1 LFLVLVSVMMMR
13 ADHDHVRRNAIEQS
27 EGAAVVLTLVI
38 LAAAVSIFAIVA
50 ELASA
55 KAPGAHLEIQ
65 HVLFALVTVTG
76 AWLLLPTLFAM
87 NYASL
92 FYQSDRGTGL
102 LFPSLDKTFKP
113 DYADFMYFS
122 FTIAVASQTA
132 DVDITTRS
140 MRRLVLLH
148 SVLSFVF
155 NTTILAFTINIAAS
169 LFWSV
174 CGSRENRSTQKL
186 RLASHVG
193 DDAVFDAQQIVHQP
207 TYGARIQHML
217 SIEHARRQRLG
228 RIACHHRNNRL
239 RDDRAMIEERRHEV
253 HRRPCQLAPR
263 FDRTAMR
270 MQPGECREQ

>member
-1 LFLVLVSVMMMR
+1 VTVGVTIAPVDPSLAHRARRFMSPIVTHVRTRPRLFISLGVGVLVALCLFTVSSVTVRALIGWNVSVWLFLVLVSVMMMR

-27 EGAAVVLTLVI
+27 EGAAVVLTLVV

-169 LFWSV
+169 LF
-174 CGSRENRSTQKL
+174 
-186 RLASHVG
+186 
-193 DDAVFDAQQIVHQP
+193 
-207 TYGARIQHML
+207 
-217 SIEHARRQRLG
+217 
-228 RIACHHRNNRL
+228 
-239 RDDRAMIEERRHEV
+239 
-253 HRRPCQLAPR
+253 
-263 FDRTAMR
+263 
-270 MQPGECREQ
+270 